1 MRRLRKKGSVLF
13 LSTLFL
19 VLLAVCRPAI
29 AADKDGLLHKLSFKL
44 SGGLRM
50 TGVGDLRDHV
60 GALDDYL
67 HSFCGGYNYLPGQLD
82 RPGVWSPDVSLE
94 VRFDLGRGL
103 SLGLGTGFVKAADN
117 SASFGIGDF
126 SGGAPVPD
134 ARTITTYL
142 RSDIRSIPVQADISR
157 SWPLSRNLSFTAG
170 AGVAVYFSSV
180 KLERRMGIHPIFYNP
195 QEQMTR
201 PLLDDLFSLNGFGI
215 GPLGKVGL
223 ELKISRPLAL
233 VFEVEGRY
241 AKTAH
246 LEGLQDYFY
255 YSPLNPEYYVHG
267 EIEGTLRIGTSDK
280 TVMGLTNDFP
290 DLSVTPSETMRKARL
305 DLSGFSCRLGLRL
318 RLF

>member
-1 MRRLRKKGSVLF
+1 MKCFSGKGNVLRFATLVL
-13 LSTLFL
+13 T
-19 VLLAVCRPAI
+19 LLAVCRPAI
-29 AADKDGLLHKLSFKL
+29 AADEDGPLHRLSFKL
-44 SGGLRM
+44 SGGLRL
-50 TGVGDLRDHV
+50 TGVGDLRDHI

-82 RPGVWSPDVSLE
+82 RPGVWGPDVAFD
-94 VRFDLGRGL
+94 VRFDLGRRL
-103 SLGLGTGFVKAADN
+103 SFGIGIGFMKTTDH

-126 SGGAPVPD
+126 SGGGPVLD

-157 SWPLSRNLSFTAG
+157 SWPLSRNLSLTAG

-180 KLERRMGIHPIFYNP
+180 KLERRMGIHPVFYVV
-195 QEQMTR
+195 EELVIR
-201 PLLDDLFSLNGFGI
+201 PHLDDLFSLRGIGI

-233 VFEVEGRY
+233 VLEVEGRY
-241 AKTAH
+241 AKTTR
-246 LEGLQDYFY
+246 LKGFQEYSY
-255 YSPLNPEYYVHG
+255 YSPLNDEYYVNG
-267 EIEGTLRIGTSDK
+267 EIEGTLQIGTSDK